1 MSTAVKIIEWLRQ
14 HVPETAQLCLDS
26 RQLTAGDVFVACPGV
41 AGDGRDFIE
50 AAIENGAV
58 AVVTEAFQQPRTL
71 SVPVLEVV
79 GLQALLGEVAHEW
92 WGRPSEAM
100 TILAVTGTNGK
111 TSSVQ
116 WLAGALNNSTVP
128 CGTIGTLG
136 VTLPD
141 GTNLG
146 GALTTPDVLTM
157 HRSLARLRA
166 AGANLVALEASSIGI
181 EQGRL
186 DGVNIA

>member
-1 MSTAVKIIEWLRQ
+1 VI
-14 HVPETAQLCLDS
+14 
-26 RQLTAGDVFVACPGV
+26 
-41 AGDGRDFIE
+41 
-50 AAIENGAV
+50 
-58 AVVTEAFQQPRTL
+58 
-71 SVPVLEVV
+71 
-79 GLQALLGEVAHEW
+79 
-92 WGRPSEAM
+92 
-100 TILAVTGTNGK
+100 AVTGTNGK

-116 WLAGALNNSTVP
+116 WLAAMLNNSGVS

-157 HRSLARLRA
+157 HRSLAAIHA
-166 AGANLVALEASSIGI
+166 AGANLVALEASSIGL

-186 DGVNIA
+186 DHVQIDIAALTNLSHDHLD